1 MTCKNTS
8 RMVGA
13 FLVQM
18 ILVASL
24 FALSEHFSLWVLR
37 IMIAAALLLPVVA
50 YLTIFV
56 QPLVYRAWR
65 SALLEL
71 WHLGTFYIV
80 ALLGCFRLKSIV
92 RLCRSVVSLRAF
104 PVTSDERVALLLFP
118 FKVFVLMALPFLWLS
133 CSFVR
138 LVEPQLRYV
147 RFPEAMLPITEC
159 YVLCLAILLFGAL
172 VQALFSHR
180 GRSSQTVF
188 VFLLGIVLLWM
199 FRPWGMIVR

>member
-1 MTCKNTS
+1 MTYQNTR

-13 FLVQM
+13 FLGQM

-24 FALSEHFSLWVLR
+24 FAFSEHFSLWVLR

-71 WHLGTFYIV
+71 WHWGTSYIV
-80 ALLGCFRLKSIV
+80 AFLKCFRPKSIV
-92 RLCRSVVSLRAF
+92 RLCRLVVRLRAF
-104 PVTSDERVALLLFP
+104 PVTSDERAALLLFP

-133 CSFVR
+133 CSIVR

-147 RFPEAMLPITEC
+147 RFPEAILPITEC
-159 YVLCLAILLFGAL
+159 YVLCLGILLIGAL
-172 VQALFSHR
+172 LQALFSRR
-180 GRSSQTVF
+180 GRSTQTVF
-188 VFLLGIVLLWM
+188 VFLVGIALFWM
-199 FRPWGMIVR
+199 FRPWGMIVG

>member
-1 MTCKNTS
+1 
-8 RMVGA
+8 MVGA
-13 FLVQM
+13 FLGQM

-24 FALSEHFSLWVLR
+24 FAFNEHFSSWVLR
-37 IMIAAALLLPVVA
+37 IMVAAALLIPVVA
-50 YLTIFV
+50 YLTILA
-56 QPLVYRAWR
+56 QPPVYRAWR
-65 SALLEL
+65 SALREL
-71 WHLGTFYIV
+71 CHAGASCIA
-80 ALLGCFRLKSIV
+80 ALLGCFSLKSIFRLCGLVV
-92 RLCRSVVSLRAF
+92 RLRVF
-104 PVTSDERVALLLFP
+104 PVTSAERVALLLFP

-147 RFPEAMLPITEC
+147 RFPEAILPITEC
-159 YVLCLAILLFGAL
+159 YVLCLGILLFGAL